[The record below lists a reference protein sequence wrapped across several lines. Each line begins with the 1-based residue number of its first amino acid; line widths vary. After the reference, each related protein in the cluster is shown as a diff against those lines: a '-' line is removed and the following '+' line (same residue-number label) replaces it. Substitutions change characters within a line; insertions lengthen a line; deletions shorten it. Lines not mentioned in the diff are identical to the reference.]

1 MPIKC
6 LKRKCDSGRI
16 RDNGCWA
23 IKITVC
29 RINEQSFAWDEFGT
43 YDIKGLSICPLHL
56 QSGIKF
62 DPDNGHFQTQIEQHF
77 EFSETY
83 VILAQH
89 WSMIHL
95 TWDSIALS
103 KTQSRIESW
112 ISPDLKF
119 DPAVNTSLNV
129 ISRGHLFTNHNF
141 IYIWLSI
148 IVNTVFHHK
157 TQNKI
162 WKDHRLSNLRFWQ
175 TAITE
180 QCSLDFI
187 SFKKSSLV

>member
-1 MPIKC
+1 
-6 LKRKCDSGRI
+6 
-16 RDNGCWA
+16 
-23 IKITVC
+23 
-29 RINEQSFAWDEFGT
+29 
-43 YDIKGLSICPLHL
+43 
-56 QSGIKF
+56 
-62 DPDNGHFQTQIEQHF
+62 
-77 EFSETY
+77 
-83 VILAQH
+83 
-89 WSMIHL
+89 MIHL

-162 WKDHRLSNLRFWQ
+162 
-175 TAITE
+175 
-180 QCSLDFI
+180 
-187 SFKKSSLV
+187 